1 MTRIRPE
8 RAGQSIAAACL
19 EAGADNPWTYIIR
32 PLDQEVG
39 AQIRR
44 GTAGQGAVDVVLK
57 DKSLNPAAPMGIL
70 ADCSLDQRLGVGT
83 RWQVRSSGEVIAPR
97 QP

>member
-1 MTRIRPE
+1 MTRIRSE
-8 RAGQSIAAACL
+8 DAEQITTVARLGN
-19 EAGADNPWTYIIR
+19 GADNPWTYIIR

-57 DKSLNPAAPMGIL
+57 DKSLDPAALMGIL
-70 ADCSLDQRLGVGT
+70 ADCSLDQRLGVGI